1 MKKRIWA
8 MTLAVVLALS
18 LVPVSAVEIP
28 QEESAQWITVE
39 GIEGGEIQFDPE
51 NGTILDSQQII
62 TRADIPE
69 QIANVTVQRIADSA
83 FSSCLELKN
92 VTIPSTVK
100 AIGRSAFSNC
110 SKLEEVTFK
119 GETANIGEGAF
130 SFCSHLTTVDL
141 PAKLEKIERS
151 LFSSCG
157 MLSQITIPNSVISI
171 GEGAFAGCHSISTI
185 TLPENL
191 KKLGGV
197 AFRECT
203 KIEEVTIPA
212 SVSDLGGRS
221 FAYCT
226 NLEKVII
233 NTKVDSITPE
243 TGEFGLF
250 YNCPK
255 LTSMGPIGSGCDI
268 EFAWDEAIPWGFFG
282 GLDNLEKVYIPETIT
297 ELSWV
302 FFGGKLNSAGPV
314 GSGCSIEFGWTT
326 EIPTNAFDS
335 CISLSQVNLPEGI
348 SIIPESAFSGCSNLT
363 SLDIPETVTTIEEHA
378 FSSTGLTGI
387 EIPEGVSFVNDYVF
401 YKCDHLSSVNLPDS
415 IRGIGTSA
423 FSDCSSLETIELPKN
438 VSVIGTSAFKN
449 CKQLTS
455 ITIPDEVIKI
465 AEATFQNCDSLK
477 CVTIPV
483 GVTDIENNAF
493 QNCKS
498 LTDVYFKGSK
508 AAWDKIIIG
517 TGNDNLLHATIHYG
531 GEDPVQPAE
540 ITLTFETNGG
550 SKINDLPVS
559 AGTTVDL
566 TKYIPTKEGCAF
578 SGWYSDSKLT
588 TAVTSLKPTADT
600 TVYAKWTPA
609 EYTLTFETNGGSKI
623 NDLPVSAGTTVDL
636 TKYIPTKE
644 GCAFAG
650 WYSDSKLTTAVT
662 SLKLTADIT
671 VYAKWTPAEY
681 TLTFATNG
689 GSKINDLPV
698 SVDTTVDLRQ
708 YVPVREGYDFVGW
721 YADRKLTTPVTV
733 LQLTED
739 TTVYAK
745 WEETSVTLPFYDVAS
760 DDWFYED
767 VAYVYENGLMNGMGE
782 GQFGPQGTTTRGMIV
797 TILYRQ
803 AGSPAASGNPFADV
817 DPGQYYAQ
825 PIAWAASHGIVNG
838 ISATTFAP
846 DDPITREQ
854 MATILYRYA
863 RYQGEDVSDQ
873 GNLSAFADADT
884 ISAYAKQAM
893 AWANGAGLI
902 NGVEGNRLNPT
913 GQAVRCQAAAILH
926 RFCTQV

>member
-191 KKLGGV
+191 KKLGGA

-578 SGWYSDSKLT
+578 
-588 TAVTSLKPTADT
+588 
-600 TVYAKWTPA
+600 
-609 EYTLTFETNGGSKI
+609 
-623 NDLPVSAGTTVDL
+623 
-636 TKYIPTKE
+636 
-644 GCAFAG
+644 AG

-662 SLKLTADIT
+662 SLKLTGDTT

-681 TLTFATNG
+681 TLTFVTNG

-817 DPGQYYAQ
+817 EPGQYYAQ

>member
-1 MKKRIWA
+1 MVHVNATGPDNPGNTLTKPTKTYTVNIQVDGCGTISGNGTYQEGALITVIATPSEGYDFNYWSENGIVRSYQEKYEFEVTGDIVLVAHFREKKVEHTITFA
-8 MTLAVVLALS
+8 TNGGSKINDLT
-18 LVPVSAVEIP
+18 VSA
-28 QEESAQWITVE
+28 
-39 GIEGGEIQFDPE
+39 G
-51 NGTILDSQQII
+51 
-62 TRADIPE
+62 
-69 QIANVTVQRIADSA
+69 
-83 FSSCLELKN
+83 
-92 VTIPSTVK
+92 
-100 AIGRSAFSNC
+100 
-110 SKLEEVTFK
+110 
-119 GETANIGEGAF
+119 
-130 SFCSHLTTVDL
+130 TTVDL
-141 PAKLEKIERS
+141 TKY
-151 LFSSCG
+151 
-157 MLSQITIPNSVISI
+157 IPIK
-171 GEGAFAGCHSISTI
+171 EGYTFAGWY
-185 TLPENL
+185 
-191 KKLGGV
+191 
-197 AFRECT
+197 
-203 KIEEVTIPA
+203 
-212 SVSDLGGRS
+212 SDS
-221 FAYCT
+221 
-226 NLEKVII
+226 
-233 NTKVDSITPE
+233 
-243 TGEFGLF
+243 
-250 YNCPK
+250 K
-255 LTSMGPIGSGCDI
+255 LTT
-268 EFAWDEAIPWGFFG
+268 A
-282 GLDNLEKVYIPETIT
+282 V
-297 ELSWV
+297 
-302 FFGGKLNSAGPV
+302 
-314 GSGCSIEFGWTT
+314 
-326 EIPTNAFDS
+326 
-335 CISLSQVNLPEGI
+335 
-348 SIIPESAFSGCSNLT
+348 T
-363 SLDIPETVTTIEEHA
+363 SLK
-378 FSSTGLTGI
+378 LTG
-387 EIPEGVSFVNDYVF
+387 D
-401 YKCDHLSSVNLPDS
+401 
-415 IRGIGTSA
+415 T
-423 FSDCSSLETIELPKN
+423 T
-438 VSVIGTSAFKN
+438 
-449 CKQLTS
+449 
-455 ITIPDEVIKI
+455 
-465 AEATFQNCDSLK
+465 
-477 CVTIPV
+477 
-483 GVTDIENNAF
+483 
-493 QNCKS
+493 
-498 LTDVYFKGSK
+498 VYAK
-508 AAWDKIIIG
+508 W
-517 TGNDNLLHATIHYG
+517 T
-531 GEDPVQPAE
+531 PAE
-540 ITLTFETNGG
+540 YTLTFATNGG

-566 TKYIPTKEGCAF
+566 TKYIPTKEGYTFA
-578 SGWYSDSKLT
+578 GWYSDSKLT
-588 TAVTSLKPTADT
+588 TAVTSLKLTGDT

-609 EYTLTFETNGGSKI
+609 EYTLTFVTNGGSKI

-745 WEETSVTLPFYDVAS
+745 WEETSVILPFYDVAS

-767 VAYVYENGLMNGMGE
+767 VAYVYGNGLMNGMGE

>member
-1 MKKRIWA
+1 MW
-8 MTLAVVLALS
+8 
-18 LVPVSAVEIP
+18 E
-28 QEESAQWITVE
+28 
-39 GIEGGEIQFDPE
+39 
-51 NGTILDSQQII
+51 
-62 TRADIPE
+62 
-69 QIANVTVQRIADSA
+69 
-83 FSSCLELKN
+83 
-92 VTIPSTVK
+92 
-100 AIGRSAFSNC
+100 
-110 SKLEEVTFK
+110 
-119 GETANIGEGAF
+119 
-130 SFCSHLTTVDL
+130 
-141 PAKLEKIERS
+141 
-151 LFSSCG
+151 
-157 MLSQITIPNSVISI
+157 
-171 GEGAFAGCHSISTI
+171 
-185 TLPENL
+185 
-191 KKLGGV
+191 
-197 AFRECT
+197 
-203 KIEEVTIPA
+203 
-212 SVSDLGGRS
+212 
-221 FAYCT
+221 
-226 NLEKVII
+226 
-233 NTKVDSITPE
+233 
-243 TGEFGLF
+243 
-250 YNCPK
+250 
-255 LTSMGPIGSGCDI
+255 
-268 EFAWDEAIPWGFFG
+268 
-282 GLDNLEKVYIPETIT
+282 
-297 ELSWV
+297 
-302 FFGGKLNSAGPV
+302 
-314 GSGCSIEFGWTT
+314 
-326 EIPTNAFDS
+326 
-335 CISLSQVNLPEGI
+335 
-348 SIIPESAFSGCSNLT
+348 
-363 SLDIPETVTTIEEHA
+363 
-378 FSSTGLTGI
+378 
-387 EIPEGVSFVNDYVF
+387 
-401 YKCDHLSSVNLPDS
+401 
-415 IRGIGTSA
+415 
-423 FSDCSSLETIELPKN
+423 
-438 VSVIGTSAFKN
+438 
-449 CKQLTS
+449 QLTS
-455 ITIPDEVIKI
+455 GVSGFPMEGVKVHYNATGPSDPGEVIPSSYELSFQTDGGTQFQAISKPSGTVIDLNSYVPQKAGYVFVGWYSDSKCSAKI
-465 AEATFQNCDSLK
+465 TS
-477 CVTIPV
+477 VTL
-483 GVTDIENNAF
+483 NA
-493 QNCKS
+493 N
-498 LTDVYFKGSK
+498 TTVYAKWEK
-508 AAWDKIIIG
+508 AALDE
-517 TGNDNLLHATIHYG
+517 Y
-531 GEDPVQPAE
+531 
-540 ITLTFETNGG
+540 TLTFETNGG

-566 TKYIPTKEGCAF
+566 TKYIPTKEGYTFA
-578 SGWYSDSKLT
+578 GWYSDSKLT
-588 TAVTSLKPTADT
+588 TAVTSLKLTGDT

-609 EYTLTFETNGGSKI
+609 EYTLTFVTNGGSKI

-760 DDWFYED
+760 NDWFYED